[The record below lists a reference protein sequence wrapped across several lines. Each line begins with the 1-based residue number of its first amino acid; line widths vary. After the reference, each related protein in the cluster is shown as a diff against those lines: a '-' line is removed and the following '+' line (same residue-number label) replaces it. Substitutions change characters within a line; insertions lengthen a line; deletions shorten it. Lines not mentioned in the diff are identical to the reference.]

1 MAHTIAIAGK
11 GGTGKTTVCGLL
23 IQYLAQLGKGPI
35 LAVDA
40 DANANLN
47 EVLGDDIDTTLGE
60 IREEIAKAE
69 MSDNNPIPPGM
80 SKQEYA
86 DFRFGQAL
94 IENDNYDMIVMG
106 RSQGKGC
113 YCFVNG
119 VLKTQIDKFSKNY
132 KYVIVDNEAGM
143 EHISRGILPSIDTI
157 LLVSDCSRRSI
168 QAVARIAQMIDELDI
183 KTKDIKLIVNRA
195 PGGELN
201 EGIKSEIEKYGLD
214 LLGVLPN
221 DEGVYEYDSNGKA
234 IVDLPEDAPIKK
246 ALRNIID
253 KLNL

>member
-183 KTKDIKLIVNRA
+183 KTKDMKLIVNRA
-195 PGGELN
+195 PNGELN

-214 LLGVLPN
+214 LIGVLPN
-221 DEGVYEYDSNGKA
+221 DESVYEYDSNGKA